1 MRYNDSRQQCCTP
14 AAGPVQRD
22 DGSVRGNERAGM
34 VDDIE
39 LPSGYLKSPILHL
52 RHEHM
57 NNLSAVYI

>member
-1 MRYNDSRQQCCTP
+1 
-14 AAGPVQRD
+14 
-22 DGSVRGNERAGM
+22 M